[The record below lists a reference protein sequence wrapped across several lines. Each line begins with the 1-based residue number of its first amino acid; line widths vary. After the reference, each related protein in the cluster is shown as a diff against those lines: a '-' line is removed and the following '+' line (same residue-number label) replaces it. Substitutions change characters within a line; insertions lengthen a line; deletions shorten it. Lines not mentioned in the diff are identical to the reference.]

1 MMFVFGWLYKS
12 QRDEERCGK
21 RVYRNVSSEAEQAMR
36 NKPKTKEQTSEQH
49 VELGTYQCNHG
60 KRL

>member
-12 QRDEERCGK
+12 QRDEESCGK

-36 NKPKTKEQTSEQH
+36 NKSKTKEQTSEQH
-49 VELGTYQCNHG
+49 VELGTSQCNHG